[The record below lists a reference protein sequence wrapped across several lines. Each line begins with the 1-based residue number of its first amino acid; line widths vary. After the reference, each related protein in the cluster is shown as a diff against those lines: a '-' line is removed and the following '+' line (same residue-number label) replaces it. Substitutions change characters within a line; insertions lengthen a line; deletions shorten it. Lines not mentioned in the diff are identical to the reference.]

1 MPLRPSDLSWLLGPF
16 ALAVSGSGLRG
27 SRLPPVS
34 CFARVGFRGDL
45 FTSIT
50 RNPQPAT
57 RNLFPLLLL
66 LFCVPAAW
74 AQDRPPPLPTPQP
87 DSAAVAP
94 DTSRARTDTT
104 ASRLPGPRQ
113 TTPTSTSGLDKPIQ
127 FTAKDSLVI
136 RFDDANGDR
145 GRLVGNAVVSYG
157 EARLSAH
164 TIDILFDLDE
174 LRAEGLPSDTGL
186 VGMPAFNQ
194 GTETF
199 SGTSFAY
206 NMRTERGRVVGARTQ
221 FEDGFIRADV
231 AKVREDSTVFIR
243 DGLYTTCNCG
253 PDETPSYSMRSDKM
267 KIVDQKWVYTG
278 PIQLYIYDIPTPFW
292 LPFGFLPYK
301 EGRRSGLL
309 APEYG
314 EDQRGFYLRN
324 WGYYWAI
331 NDYMDLQMRAG
342 LWTRGSW
349 QLNPSYRYNRRDYF
363 NGGLSFDILHERSG
377 EKEDPDAVTRDNL
390 SVRWSHNQTLNP
402 TARLTANVNL
412 TSSSYLRT
420 VSNQYDDNVRQS
432 VSSSIQYNKRWQG
445 GRSMSLNLRQNQI
458 LATGGVDLTLPE
470 LTFSQSSMTP
480 FKRAAG
486 GGRSEQWF
494 ERLQF
499 SYSGRLSNRYNFQ
512 PLTDDPTAADIAW
525 YEALFDQQKYEQA
538 TGRDDSRF
546 DFRATHR
553 IPVSAP
559 FSIDRLPVLGTFRL
573 NISPNASY
581 SEDWFIETER
591 RMADTAN
598 TVIREATPGFF
609 ALRQFNTGVS
619 ANTTFY
625 GIFPL
630 KVGPYQ
636 GVRHTVRPS
645 VGFNYRPDFSSDFWG
660 YTRTYTD
667 TSGAE
672 TEYDVVAG
680 VQRGLQQTISFGL
693 DNTFET
699 KHVRADSTGEA
710 QTRVLNLFTVN
721 ARSSYN
727 FAADSLKLA
736 PVSLTART
744 NVINGLNLNFSS
756 TFSPY
761 ALNEAGTRQ
770 IDHYVFS
777 LKDFR
782 VARLTR
788 LSLSGDFRLSSNR
801 RGGSRTTPTRTG
813 PQAFNT
819 TNTSTLGLNDPFS
832 NDPFLSS
839 EVGEAG
845 AFSQWSLSFRFTYS
859 ISKPLTTLSR
869 TATMNSSFDF
879 NLTPTWKVRGQT
891 GYDFERKE
899 IVTTTLNI
907 LKDFECWEM
916 SFRWVPFGRFQSWG
930 FDLHVKSGKL
940 SEFLRLRQ
948 PKSDRDRGFGL

>member
-1 MPLRPSDLSWLLGPF
+1 MKYRKKSSW
-16 ALAVSGSGLRG
+16 
-27 SRLPPVS
+27 
-34 CFARVGFRGDL
+34 
-45 FTSIT
+45 
-50 RNPQPAT
+50 
-57 RNLFPLLLL
+57 LLLL

-74 AQDRPPPLPTPQP
+74 AQDRPPPLPAPQP

-94 DTSRARTDTT
+94 DTSLARADTT
-104 ASRLPGPRQ
+104 APRLPGPGQ
-113 TTPTSTSGLDKPIQ
+113 AAPASTYGLYKPIH
-127 FTAKDSLVI
+127 FTAKDSLII
-136 RFDDANGDR
+136 RFDDENGDR
-145 GRLVGNAVVSYG
+145 GRLVGNAVVIYG
-157 EARLSAH
+157 EARLEAH
-164 TIDILFDLDE
+164 TIDILFDLEE
-174 LRAEGLPSDTGL
+174 LRAEGVPSDTGL
-186 VGMPAFNQ
+186 VGTPVFNQ
-194 GTETF
+194 GSEVF

-206 NMRTERGRVVGARTQ
+206 NMGTERGRVVGARTQ
-221 FEDGFIRADV
+221 FEDGFIRAGV
-231 AKVREDSTVFIR
+231 AKIRDDSTVFIR

-278 PIQLYIYDIPTPFW
+278 PIQLYIYNIPTPLW

-331 NDYMDLQMRAG
+331 NDFMDLQMRAG

-349 QLNPSYRYNRRDYF
+349 QLNPSFRYNRRDYF
-363 NGGLSFDILHERSG
+363 RGGLSIDILHERSG
-377 EKEDPDAVTRDNL
+377 EKEDPDAVTRNNL
-390 SVRWSHNQTLNP
+390 SLRWSHNQTLNP

-412 TSSSYLRT
+412 TSSRYLRT
-420 VSNQYDDNVRQS
+420 VSDQYEDNVRQS
-432 VSSSIQYNKRWQG
+432 ISSSIQYNKRWQG
-445 GRSMSLNLRQNQI
+445 GRSFSLNLRQNQV
-458 LATGGVDLTLPE
+458 LATGAVDLTLPE

-480 FKRAAG
+480 FKRSGG
-486 GGRSEQWF
+486 GGRNEQWY

-499 SYSGRLSNRYNFQ
+499 SYNGRLSNRYSFQ
-512 PLTDDPTAADIAW
+512 PLDDDKLLASGDTSAADIAW
-525 YEALFDQQKYEQA
+525 FEALFDQQKYERA
-538 TGRDDSRF
+538 TGREDSRF

-553 IPVSAP
+553 VPISAP
-559 FSIDRLPVLGTFRL
+559 FSINRLPLLGTFRF
-573 NISPNASY
+573 NVSPNANY
-581 SEDWFIETER
+581 SENWFIETER
-591 RMADTAN
+591 RMADTSN
-598 TVIREATPGFF
+598 TVIRESVPGFF

-625 GIFPL
+625 GIFPI
-630 KVGPYQ
+630 KAGPYQ

-645 VGFNYRPDFSSDFWG
+645 LGFNYRPDFSSSFWG

-667 TSGAE
+667 TSGQE
-672 TEYDVVAG
+672 IEYDIVSG
-680 VQRGLQQTISFGL
+680 VQRGLQQTLSFGV

-699 KHVRADSTGEA
+699 KHVQADSTGDT
-710 QTRVLNLFTVN
+710 QSRVLKIFNVN

-727 FAADSLKLA
+727 FAADSLRLA
-736 PVSLTART
+736 PISISART
-744 NVINGLNLNFSS
+744 SVISGLNLNFSS

-761 ALNEAGTRQ
+761 ALNDEGTRQ
-770 IDHYVFS
+770 INQYVFS

-782 VARLTR
+782 FARLTR
-788 LSLSGDFRLSSNR
+788 LSLSGDFRFSSRR
-801 RGGSRTTPTRTG
+801 RGRGRTTPTRPGT
-813 PQAFNT
+813 PAFNT
-819 TNTSTLGLNDPFS
+819 TTTSTLGINDPFS

-839 EVGEAG
+839 SFGEAG

-869 TATMNSSFDF
+869 TATVNSSFDF
-879 NLTPTWKVRGQT
+879 NLTPTWKIRGQT
-891 GYDFERKE
+891 GYDFERKK

-907 LKDFECWEM
+907 LKDFDCWEM
-916 SFRWVPFGRFQSWG
+916 SFRWVPFGDFQSWG

-940 SEFLRLRQ
+940 REFLRLRQ